1 MPKCKKSEGQAI
13 DYASE
18 LLPPAEEDPFEEHL
32 KQCEDCTAAVASYR
46 AVLELTDAA
55 EEDPVLPELALQ
67 NIEMNVYKRLAATQ
81 QEQTLLTRI
90 RAYFT
95 NLGSPFGNR
104 YRTAVV
110 SCMAVALISAAVLV
124 GKPFQPQQTLRL
136 TEAQS
141 ADARIEQYRQ
151 QGIQRNL
158 EEALITQHLRNDA
171 WETESQLH
179 RMKEQAHGTNWTK
192 VADKHLQNLQ
202 SRTLNRTQRNDLS
215 KN

>member
-1 MPKCKKSEGQAI
+1 LKGEGFIMPKCKKSEGQAI
-13 DYASE
+13 DYASK

-32 KQCEDCTAAVASYR
+32 KHCADCTEAVESYT
-46 AVLELTDAA
+46 AVLELTDEAQ
-55 EEDPVLPELALQ
+55 EELVVPELALQ

-81 QEQTLLTRI
+81 QEQTLLSRI
-90 RAYFT
+90 RAYFA
-95 NLGSPFGNR
+95 NLGSPFGW
-104 YRTAVV
+104 YKTFAVSSVAIALITAVV
-110 SCMAVALISAAVLV
+110 LI
-124 GKPFQPQQTLRL
+124 GKPFQPEQTLRL
-136 TEAQS
+136 TESQS

-202 SRTLNRTQRNDLS
+202 SGNPTLQ
-215 KN
+215 